1 MAGLFDALAMAK
13 RSLMSQQWAQM
24 ITGHNLAN
32 VNTPGYSRQ
41 RPDLEAFGK
50 PLEVPGGLIGMGADV
65 TEITRMRNRY
75 VDQQV
80 MTEQQNNGFLQ
91 FQSAGLSQVETIL
104 GETSGGGLS
113 GVLDEFWTCWSDVAN
128 DPENSAA
135 RVSLQMKGQE
145 LAQNL
150 NGVYQNL
157 QAQSRDLDTQLS
169 SMVGQI
175 NQMSTQIANLN
186 VAISDAVSQ
195 GQTPND
201 LMDQRDALVEQL
213 SNLANVQTQD
223 ESDGTMSVWLGGQ
236 NLVYRD
242 THQTLALQE
251 MSGSGDILHEV
262 IWQGNGQT
270 VNFQSGQV
278 SGLLQ
283 VRDQA
288 IPQLMSGLDQFAVGL
303 AQNVNALHQTGYALD
318 GTTGL
323 DFFNPNTTG
332 AENLA
337 LSAEVQQDADNIA
350 ASGDGN
356 AGNGDIAL
364 AIFNLQNQ
372 MVMNNGQS
380 TLNQYYASLAT
391 DLGSQTEAA
400 QTEMEQSNIV
410 LDQAHLWQSSTESVS
425 IDEEMA
431 NMVKYQ
437 QAYAS
442 MAKFVGTVDEMLKT
456 LLAIS

>member
-1 MAGLFDALAMAK
+1 
-13 RSLMSQQWAQM
+13 
-24 ITGHNLAN
+24 
-32 VNTPGYSRQ
+32 
-41 RPDLEAFGK
+41 
-50 PLEVPGGLIGMGADV
+50 
-65 TEITRMRNRY
+65 
-75 VDQQV
+75 
-80 MTEQQNNGFLQ
+80 
-91 FQSAGLSQVETIL
+91 
-104 GETSGGGLS
+104 
-113 GVLDEFWTCWSDVAN
+113 
-128 DPENSAA
+128 
-135 RVSLQMKGQE
+135 
-145 LAQNL
+145 
-150 NGVYQNL
+150 
-157 QAQSRDLDTQLS
+157 
-169 SMVGQI
+169 MVGQI

-262 IWQGNGQT
+262 IWQGNGQK

>member
-1 MAGLFDALAMAK
+1 
-13 RSLMSQQWAQM
+13 
-24 ITGHNLAN
+24 
-32 VNTPGYSRQ
+32 
-41 RPDLEAFGK
+41 
-50 PLEVPGGLIGMGADV
+50 
-65 TEITRMRNRY
+65 
-75 VDQQV
+75 
-80 MTEQQNNGFLQ
+80 
-91 FQSAGLSQVETIL
+91 
-104 GETSGGGLS
+104 
-113 GVLDEFWTCWSDVAN
+113 
-128 DPENSAA
+128 
-135 RVSLQMKGQE
+135 
-145 LAQNL
+145 
-150 NGVYQNL
+150 
-157 QAQSRDLDTQLS
+157 
-169 SMVGQI
+169 MVGQI